1 MGSVGVKI
9 GFMLRGGAEVYCR
22 PGGGTKLWDSAGPE
36 AILTAA
42 GGTMTDLD
50 GAPLDYMAESIRN
63 PRGILATV
71 GVRHGLSVARAS
83 KLFPKNLGK
92 SE

>member
-36 AILTAA
+36 AIVTAA
-42 GGTMTDLD
+42 GGVMTDLD
-50 GAPLDYMAESIRN
+50 GASLNYTGKSIRN
-63 PRGILATV
+63 ARGILATV
-71 GVRHGLSVARAS
+71 GVDHAKSVARAS
-83 KLFPKNLGK
+83 KLFSNNPEK